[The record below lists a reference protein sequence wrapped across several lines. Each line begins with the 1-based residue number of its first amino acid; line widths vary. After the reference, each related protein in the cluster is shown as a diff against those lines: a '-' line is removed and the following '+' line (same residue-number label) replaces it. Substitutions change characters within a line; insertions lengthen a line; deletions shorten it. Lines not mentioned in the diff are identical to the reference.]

1 MPPLDMGVPDEPLLD
16 LENLKVSIEGEGPT
30 VWPVRGA
37 ALSLRRGETLALIGE
52 SGSGKSML
60 GLALARLLPEGARIE
75 GEARFEGENLLA
87 MDDQRMSALR
97 GRGIAF
103 VPQSAGLALN
113 PCRRVASQVG
123 EVFRRVRGMD
133 KSGAREEAGR
143 LLARLGL
150 DRSVQRYYPHQL
162 SGGMRQRVLIAIGLA
177 CRPRL
182 LIVDEPTKGIDLG
195 MIGEV
200 EDCFRQVRADLPDLA
215 MIVIT
220 HDLRFAARIA
230 DRIAVMYAGRVL
242 EEAPAPAFFEEQ
254 KHPYAR
260 ALLRAA
266 PEHGMIPIPGT
277 PPSMTRLSEGC
288 PFSPRCP
295 DAETCCA
302 SEPAPPI
309 RIGDTRVACRRYD
322 RI

>member
-1 MPPLDMGVPDEPLLD
+1 MLPLDMGFPGEPLLD
-16 LENLKVSIEGEGPT
+16 LENLKVRIEGEGPT

-37 ALSLRRGETLALIGE
+37 ALRLHRGETLALIGE

-60 GLALARLLPEGARIE
+60 GLALARLLPDGAHVEGDV
-75 GEARFEGENLLA
+75 RFDGENLLA
-87 MDDQRMSALR
+87 FDDEQMSALR

-113 PCRRVASQVG
+113 PCRRGASQVE
-123 EVFRRVRGMD
+123 EVFRRVRRMD
-133 KSGAREEAGR
+133 KRDARERAEA

-150 DRSVQRYYPHQL
+150 ERSVQRHYPHQL

-177 CRPRL
+177 CQPRL
-182 LIVDEPTKGIDLG
+182 LIVDEPTKGIDSG

-200 EDCFRQVRADLPDLA
+200 EACFRQVRADLPDLA
-215 MIVIT
+215 MMVVT

-230 DRIAVMYAGRVL
+230 DRVAVMYAGQVL
-242 EEAPAPAFFEEQ
+242 EEAPAATFFEDQ

-260 ALLRAA
+260 ALLGAA
-266 PEHGMIPIPGT
+266 PERGMTPIPGA
-277 PPSMTRLSEGC
+277 PPSMTRLLPGC
-288 PFSPRCP
+288 PFSPRCSI
-295 DAETCCA
+295 AEACCA
-302 SEPAPPI
+302 SQPAPRI
-309 RIGDTRVACRRYD
+309 RIGETSVACRCHD